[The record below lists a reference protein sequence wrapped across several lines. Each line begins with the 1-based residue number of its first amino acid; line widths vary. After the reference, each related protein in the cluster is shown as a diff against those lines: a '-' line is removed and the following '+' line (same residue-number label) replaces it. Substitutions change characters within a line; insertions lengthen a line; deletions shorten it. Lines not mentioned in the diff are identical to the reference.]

1 MPETKPTTILKIRT
15 FADDVKRAQGTS
27 PSRDNEAVSW
37 ATVETPPSSLP
48 ADTQQKALETPRKIL
63 YSHLSAEEQ
72 KSDPISDSI
81 RVVGAFSKILPKEL
95 HKLVKTL
102 KPPHTPRPD
111 DHPQGHS
118 AFDIRNEA
126 KTGGAGDPTILTDR
140 RISHSSVIA
149 DILSELSAWWKRTV
163 VSLFSTQEIT
173 QNTYSETETTPSR
186 RISEPRENAPLLH
199 TTTEEAH
206 DYRRA
211 LHASLPVKSEEVP
224 LRQSL
229 KTARPVR
236 LPEDTP
242 ATSGDT
248 AHERLRR
255 LAENANNGAP
265 DAPENRLMR
274 DIPFIPPHTEDPV
287 DVAPLRTYRND
298 ALSDIQEQGLSAP
311 SIAAQERSRAER
323 RGEVFRSTPRAESS
337 RLIPVLVSFAVI
349 VTLTAG
355 SVWGYSY
362 FSRTPTTPASQST
375 ASFFRTETQKTIA
388 LSPDRATF
396 LADLTSL
403 KDTVTLGSEGF
414 LHLSPVVGDTTSTRP
429 ATAGEITAILDIKAP
444 SAFMRTLQDSL
455 MLGAYGTERAPFII
469 LRVSNF
475 ETAFAGMLAWEQ
487 YLSIDLAP
495 FFGEPV
501 RRTYDSTAR
510 TLDQTRTA
518 YFTDKTVQNIDVRI
532 LNDEQGLPR
541 IVYGFINQQTL
552 VITTTENTFTAL
564 TRVLR

>member
-27 PSRDNEAVSW
+27 PSRDNETAS
-37 ATVETPPSSLP
+37 EILLEKIPSSLH
-48 ADTQQKALETPRKIL
+48 K
-63 YSHLSAEEQ
+63 EQ
-72 KSDPISDSI
+72 RSDPV
-81 RVVGAFSKILPKEL
+81 RAVTTPSKAPAPKEL
-95 HKLVKTL
+95 PARAKTL
-102 KPPHTPRPD
+102 KPEHIPRPD
-111 DHPQGHS
+111 DSTPQGRS
-118 AFDIRNEA
+118 VFDIRNEA
-126 KTGGAGDPTILTDR
+126 KTGGVGEPTILTDR
-140 RISHSSVIA
+140 RTSHSSVIA
-149 DILSELSAWWKRTV
+149 DIVSELSAWWKRTIAPT
-163 VSLFSTQEIT
+163 LLTQET
-173 QNTYSETETTPSR
+173 PQNTYREEKTTPLR
-186 RISEPRENAPLLH
+186 RISEPRENAPLVH
-199 TTTEEAH
+199 TTAEEGR

-211 LHASLPVKSEEVP
+211 LHASLPVKSEGAP
-224 LRQSL
+224 LRQSF

-236 LPEDTP
+236 LPEDTTP
-242 ATSGDT
+242 TSRDT

-255 LAENANNGAP
+255 LAENANNSAP
-265 DAPENRLMR
+265 DAQENRLMR
-274 DIPFIPPHTEDPV
+274 DIPFIPPHTEDPA

-311 SIAAQERSRAER
+311 NIAAQERSRAEC
-323 RGEVFRSTPRAESS
+323 RGEVFRPAPRAESS
-337 RLIPVLVSFAVI
+337 RLIPVLVSFAII

-362 FSRTPTTPASQST
+362 LSKRAPAPMSQGI
-375 ASFFRTETQKTIA
+375 ASLFPTETQRTIP

-396 LADLTSL
+396 LANLTSL
-403 KDTVTLGSEGF
+403 KDTVTLSKEGF
-414 LHLSPVVGDTTSTRP
+414 LHLSPVIGDTASPRP

-444 SAFMRTLQDSL
+444 SAFIRTLQDSL
-455 MLGAYGTERAPFII
+455 MLGAHGTERAPFII

-510 TLDQTRTA
+510 TLDQTRNA
-518 YFTDKTVQNIDVRI
+518 HFIDKTVQNADVRI

-552 VITTTENTFTAL
+552 VITTTENTFTSL

>member
-1 MPETKPTTILKIRT
+1 MPGTKSTTILKIRT

-27 PSRDNEAVSW
+27 PSRDNETESW
-37 ATVETPPSSLP
+37 ATLETPPSSLH
-48 ADTQQKALETPRKIL
+48 ADTPHKALKTPRKVL
-63 YSHLSAEEQ
+63 YSHISAEEQ
-72 KSDPISDSI
+72 KVDPM
-81 RVVGAFSKILPKEL
+81 RVAVAPSKAPAPKEL
-95 HKLVKTL
+95 PARTKTL
-102 KPPHTPRPD
+102 KPPRTPRPED
-111 DHPQGHS
+111 APPQGHS

-126 KTGGAGDPTILTDR
+126 KTGGAGETTILTDR
-140 RISHSSVIA
+140 RASHHSVIA
-149 DILSELSAWWKRTV
+149 DIVSELSAWWKRAIAP
-163 VSLFSTQEIT
+163 LFNTQEPT
-173 QNTYSETETTPSR
+173 QHTYPEAETTPLR

-199 TTTEEAH
+199 TTAEEAH

-211 LHASLPVKSEEVP
+211 LHASLPIKNEGAP

-236 LPEDTP
+236 LPEDATD
-242 ATSGDT
+242 TSGDT

-255 LAENANNGAP
+255 LAENANSGTS
-265 DAPENRLMR
+265 DAQGNRLLR
-274 DIPFIPPHTEDPV
+274 DIPFIPPHTEDPI

-311 SIAAQERSRAER
+311 SIAAQERTRTER
-323 RGEVFRSTPRAESS
+323 RGEVFRPAPRAESS
-337 RLIPVLVSFAVI
+337 RLIPILISLTVI
-349 VTLTAG
+349 ATLTAG

-362 FSRTPTTPASQST
+362 LSQRAPAPASQGI

-388 LSPDRATF
+388 LSPDRAVF

-403 KDTVTLGSEGF
+403 KNTTALSAEGF
-414 LHLSPVVGDTTSTRP
+414 LHLSPVVGNTTSTRP

-444 SAFMRTLQDSL
+444 SAFVRTLQDSL

-469 LRVSNF
+469 LHVSNF

-518 YFTDKTVQNIDVRI
+518 YFTDKTIQNTDIRI

-541 IVYGFINQQTL
+541 IIYGFIDQKTL

-564 TRVLR
+564 TQVVR